1 MAKQAVRDMQNGTLP
16 AAEQP
21 KQVQLTPE
29 NAAIFQAK
37 FTEMLVVELRKLN
50 INFERMLGKMD
61 G

>member
-1 MAKQAVRDMQNGTLP
+1 MAKAVNDGKQGTLP
-16 AAEQP
+16 GVEPQ
-21 KQVQLTPE
+21 KVQLTAE
-29 NAAIFQAK
+29 NAPIYQAK